1 MLGFVF
7 NAAPGAVFAET
18 IRRGL
23 HGGYRGALLV
33 QVGSLSG
40 DALWAV
46 LGLVGVGLLA
56 RTEAL
61 RVPVALAGIAYL
73 LWLAFD
79 AWRASRT
86 PPQAAP
92 REAERITP
100 PPGARSAA
108 AQAAHGVDAANLS
121 ASAVAIAAP
130 DPGRAALRAGALLS
144 ITNPHNV
151 AYWAALGSAMG
162 AAGVSD
168 PQWTDYAI
176 FFTGFMVSSVIW
188 CFVCAALV
196 ARFFA
201 GANAR
206 WARWTHR
213 ACALAF
219 LLLALSSARSLV
231 GA

>member
-1 MLGFVF
+1 MLTLFLTALLLGFVF

-23 HGGYRGALLV
+23 RGGYRGALLV
-33 QVGSLSG
+33 QVGSLTG

-61 RVPVALAGIAYL
+61 RTPVALAGIAYL
-73 LWLAFD
+73 LWLAYD
-79 AWRASRT
+79 AWRASAASS
-86 PPQAAP
+86 QDAAP
-92 REAERITP
+92 QGEPGGESVGQGKAE
-100 PPGARSAA
+100 
-108 AQAAHGVDAANLS
+108 
-121 ASAVAIAAP
+121 
-130 DPGRAALRAGALLS
+130 RAALRAGALLS
-144 ITNPHNV
+144 LTNPHNV

-168 PQWTDYAI
+168 PRWTDYAI
-176 FFTGFMVSSVIW
+176 FFTGFMVSSVVW

-196 ARFFA
+196 AWVFA
-201 GANAR
+201 GAHAR

-219 LLLALSSARSLV
+219 LLLALASARSLA
-231 GA
+231 GL

>member
-1 MLGFVF
+1 MLALFLSALMLGFVF
-7 NAAPGAVFAET
+7 NAAPGAIFAET

-23 HGGYRGALLV
+23 QGGYRGALLV

-61 RVPVALAGIAYL
+61 RLPVALAGIAYL

-79 AWRASRT
+79 AWRASRVH
-86 PPQAAP
+86 PPAALD
-92 REAERITP
+92 RTE
-100 PPGARSAA
+100 GSAA
-108 AQAAHGVDAANLS
+108 AGVTCTMADAGGAT
-121 ASAVAIAAP
+121 AMTVP
-130 DPGRAALRAGALLS
+130 DDGRAALRAGALLS

-176 FFTGFMVSSVIW
+176 FFTGFMVSSVVW

-219 LLLALSSARSLV
+219 LVLALSSARSLA
-231 GA
+231 GL

>member
-1 MLGFVF
+1 VLALFLTALLLGFVF

-23 HGGYRGALLV
+23 RGGYRGALLV
-33 QVGSLSG
+33 QVGSLTG

-61 RVPVALAGIAYL
+61 RTPVALAGIAYL
-73 LWLAFD
+73 LWLAHD
-79 AWRASRT
+79 AWRASGASS
-86 PPQAAP
+86 QDAP
-92 REAERITP
+92 TQGGDMADP
-100 PPGARSAA
+100 AR
-108 AQAAHGVDAANLS
+108 GIVDAE
-121 ASAVAIAAP
+121 
-130 DPGRAALRAGALLS
+130 RAALRAGALLS
-144 ITNPHNV
+144 LTNPHNV

-168 PQWTDYAI
+168 PRWTDYAI
-176 FFTGFMVSSVIW
+176 FFTGFMVSSVVW

-201 GANAR
+201 GTHAR
-206 WARWTHR
+206 WERWTHR

-219 LLLALSSARSLV
+219 LLLALSSARSLA
-231 GA
+231 GL

>member
-1 MLGFVF
+1 MLALFLTALLLGFVF

-23 HGGYRGALLV
+23 RGGYRGALLV
-33 QVGSLSG
+33 QVGSLTG

-61 RVPVALAGIAYL
+61 RTPVALAGIAYL
-73 LWLAFD
+73 LWLAHD
-79 AWRASRT
+79 AWRAS
-86 PPQAAP
+86 
-92 REAERITP
+92 
-100 PPGARSAA
+100 GASS
-108 AQAAHGVDAANLS
+108 QDAATQGGDMADL
-121 ASAVAIAAP
+121 ARGQGDAE
-130 DPGRAALRAGALLS
+130 RAALRAGALLS
-144 ITNPHNV
+144 LTNPHNV

-168 PQWTDYAI
+168 PRWTDYAI

-201 GANAR
+201 GAHGR

-219 LLLALSSARSLV
+219 VLLALSSARSLA
-231 GA
+231 GL